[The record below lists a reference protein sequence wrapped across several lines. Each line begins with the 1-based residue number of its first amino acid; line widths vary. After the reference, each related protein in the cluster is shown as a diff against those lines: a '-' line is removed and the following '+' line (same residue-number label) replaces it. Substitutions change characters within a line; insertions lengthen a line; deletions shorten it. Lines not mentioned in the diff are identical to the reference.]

1 MLGKQYLET
10 AQTLLRVARGM
21 TDQIV
26 ADRLEALARDYEH
39 RVHKARRAGAA
50 RGPLQS
56 NRSSVCPLT
65 GDNPHRST
73 INIASDSASK

>member
-26 ADRLEALARDYEH
+26 ADRLETLARDYEH
-39 RVHKARRAGAA
+39 RVEKARRAGAA
-50 RGPLQS
+50 RGPLRS
-56 NRSSVCPLT
+56 SSSSVCPLT
-65 GDNPHRST
+65 GDNPYRST